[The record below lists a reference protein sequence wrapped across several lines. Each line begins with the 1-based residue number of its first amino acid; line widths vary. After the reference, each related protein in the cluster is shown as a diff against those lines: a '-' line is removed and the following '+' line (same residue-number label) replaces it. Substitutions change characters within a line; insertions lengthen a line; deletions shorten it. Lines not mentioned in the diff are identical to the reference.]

1 MEELETSAREMAQGA
16 GLILRKSFGRKISVE
31 YKDKNNLDPVTE
43 VDRDCQN
50 YLAQEIIRRYPSHGI
65 LGKKPRKSLKRTAN
79 RPDRPVNPTIPVNR
93 KGPPQTFCGCWTRW
107 TARPTT

>member
-1 MEELETSAREMAQGA
+1 MLPEKRYLEELETSAREMAQGA

-43 VDRDCQN
+43 VDRDCQH

-65 LGKKPRKSLKRTAN
+65 LGEETPQKPDADGKSSATGR
-79 RPDRPVNPTIPVNR
+79 
-93 KGPPQTFCGCWTRW
+93 
-107 TARPTT
+107 